1 MCFGQ
6 SFSGAAEW
14 REYHWSMSKA
24 QDKKRTEKTNKAK
37 LTPKEKKL
45 KKAAKK
51 IAKKGK

>member
-1 MCFGQ
+1 VCFSQ

-14 REYHWSMSKA
+14 RGYHWSMSKA
-24 QDKKRTEKTNKAK
+24 QDKKRTEKTNKTK